1 DARRASGRQLAQAM
15 DPRHPPGIHRSR
27 TLAVLPRGVHLPLQ
41 SAHFPQ
47 PWARFPEAP
56 RTGSSHRT
64 DHRSERHPWLQLAK
78 ISTYVMGG
86 ANRLPHFRVINPLNL
101 RERRKEV
108 LVLNRVIE
116 DGDKPF
122 VVGNGMRDFLLAH
135 P

>member
-1 DARRASGRQLAQAM
+1 M

-86 ANRLPHFRVINPLNL
+86 ANRLPHLMNINENDLRTDSRVERLLKNPNWRPAAEAAIAYVL
-101 RERRKEV
+101 RGVSCPIASWRKSSTW
-108 LVLNRVIE
+108 
-116 DGDKPF
+116 
-122 VVGNGMRDFLLAH
+122 A
-135 P
+135 